1 MSKKYLCVLVS
12 VLLLGSL
19 NVFAVDCE
27 KATTTVDLN
36 ECASITFKEADKR
49 LNATYNKIYKSLND
63 QEKKILKD
71 SQNAWIK
78 YRDTNAELMV
88 LPYLRASMHTMVY
101 LGAKTELTDTRI
113 EELESIT
120 SENLK

>member
-1 MSKKYLCVLVS
+1 M
-12 VLLLGSL
+12 LLLGSS

-27 KATTTVDLN
+27 KATATVELN

-49 LNATYNKIYKSLND
+49 LNATYNKIYKSLNE

-78 YRDTNAELMV
+78 YRDMNADLMV
-88 LPYLRASMHTMVY
+88 LPYLRASMYTMVY
-101 LGAKTELTDTRI
+101 IGAKADMTEARI
-113 EELESIT
+113 KELESVP

>member
-12 VLLLGSL
+12 VLLFGSL

-27 KATTTVDLN
+27 KATATVDLN

-49 LNATYNKIYKSLND
+49 LNATYNKIYKSLNE

-88 LPYLRASMHTMVY
+88 LPYIRASMHTMVY
-101 LGAKTELTDTRI
+101 LGAKAELTDTRI